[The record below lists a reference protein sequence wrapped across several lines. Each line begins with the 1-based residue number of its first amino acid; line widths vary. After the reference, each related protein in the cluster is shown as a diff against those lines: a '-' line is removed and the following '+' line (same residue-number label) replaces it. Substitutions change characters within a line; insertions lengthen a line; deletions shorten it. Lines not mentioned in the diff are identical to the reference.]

1 LSAAVPDPDAH
12 RFRFGLGPAGL
23 LPVTTARQLQDLGRK
38 VEDLGYHALCFGDHM
53 DSRPSPG
60 HAAVALAQWTTTLRV
75 AVHIFANDFRHP
87 AVLAKELSTIAAL
100 TDGRFDAGIGAGW
113 MATDYDA
120 LGLPFDPPALR
131 IDRLAEA
138 VEIVKASWQNDT
150 VDFNGRHYRVEG
162 LAGRPLLGGVAPPML
177 VMGGGG
183 RRMLA
188 LAARQA
194 DVVSINV
201 RLDAGKLGPDRGVT
215 ATHQA
220 TEQKLAVVRDAA
232 GDRFDDLVL
241 QVEIHHVDITDDRD
255 AALARA
261 GRSLGLTATEIL
273 ASPHV
278 LIGSVDQVCERLIER
293 REEFGISYIC
303 MSAAAADAF
312 APVVARLAGT

>member
-1 LSAAVPDPDAH
+1 
-12 RFRFGLGPAGL
+12 
-23 LPVTTARQLQDLGRK
+23 
-38 VEDLGYHALCFGDHM
+38 VEDLGYHAVCFGDHM
-53 DSRPSPG
+53 DARFSPG
-60 HAAVALAQWTTTLRV
+60 PAAVALAQWTTALRV

-87 AVLAKELSTIAAL
+87 AVLAKDLSTITAL
-100 TDGRFDAGIGAGW
+100 SEGRFDAGIGAGW

-120 LGLPFDPPALR
+120 LGLPFDPPAIR

-138 VEIVKASWQNDT
+138 VEILKASWQDDT
-150 VDFNGRHYRVEG
+150 VDFHGRHYHTEG
-162 LAGRPLLGGVAPPML
+162 LPGRSLLGGFAPPVL

-183 RRMLA
+183 PRMLG

-201 RLDAGKLGPDRGVT
+201 RLDSGKLGPERGAS

-220 TEQKLAVVRDAA
+220 TEQKLAVIRAAA

-241 QVEIHHVDITDDRD
+241 QVEQHYVHIAADGE

-261 GRSLGLTATEIL
+261 GRALGLSGPEIL

-278 LIGSVDQVCERLIER
+278 LIGSVDQVCERLAQL

-303 MSAAAADAF
+303 MSASSADAF
-312 APVVARLAGT
+312 APVVARLSGT

>member
-1 LSAAVPDPDAH
+1 LSASVRDPDAH

-23 LPVTTARQLQDLGRK
+23 LSVTTAAQLRDLGRK
-38 VEDLGYHALCFGDHM
+38 VEDLGYHAVCFGDHM
-53 DSRPSPG
+53 DGRLAPG
-60 HAAVALAQWTTTLRV
+60 HAAVALAQWTTTIRV

-87 AVLAKELSTIAAL
+87 AVLAKELSTVAAV
-100 TDGRFDAGIGAGW
+100 TEGRFDAGIGAGW
-113 MATDYDA
+113 MGADYHM

-138 VEIVKASWQNDT
+138 VEIVKATWQLDT
-150 VDFNGRHYRVEG
+150 VDFHGRHYHVEG
-162 LAGRPLLGGVAPPML
+162 LPGRSLLGGVAPPVL

-183 RRMLA
+183 PRMLA

-201 RLDAGKLGPDRGVT
+201 RLDSGQLGPERGAT

-232 GDRFDDLVL
+232 GNRFDDLVL
-241 QVEIHHVDITDDRD
+241 QVEQHYVDITTDRD

-261 GRSLGLTATEIL
+261 GRALGLSEPEIL

-278 LIGSVDQVCERLIER
+278 LVGSVDQVCERLGQL

-303 MSAAAADAF
+303 MSAAAADGF